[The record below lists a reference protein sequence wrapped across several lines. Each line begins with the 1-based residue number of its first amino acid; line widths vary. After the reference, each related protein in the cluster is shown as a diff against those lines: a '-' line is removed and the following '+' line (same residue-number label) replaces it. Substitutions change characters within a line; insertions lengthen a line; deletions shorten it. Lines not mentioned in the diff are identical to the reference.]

1 MRIGVMT
8 FWWSEDNYGQLLQ
21 CYALQKYLR
30 DLGHDAYVI
39 RFRMSD
45 TQWNWKQKLIKYGL
59 HPWRVLNGIRQM
71 KARAKGRTE
80 NKLAGRDFDGFRA
93 RYIRFSDAVY
103 GSLEELRANPPEAD
117 LYIVGSDQVWNNC
130 GGTLTED
137 SVRAY
142 FLDFG
147 SHETKRV
154 SYAASWGRTFID
166 HGEVRRLSPL
176 LKRFQA
182 ISVRERSGVEIC
194 ENCGVS
200 ASWVCD
206 PTLLLNREN
215 YLEIA
220 EMPSVQHRDYVFAYV
235 LANDCEFSYKKLSEW
250 TRRQNLDLVYVKG
263 NSGQIVHFDDAEA
276 RVSHLTIPQWLG
288 YVARAKFVVTNSF
301 HCCVFSMVFDRK
313 FGFLPL
319 KGQFAGSNNRIFDL
333 CALTGNQLPE
343 IVGSQF
349 DDLFSMDVGKL
360 KAGVSKEGS
369 AFLIQAID
377 LICSNR

>member
-39 RFRMSD
+39 RFRLPD

-59 HPWRVLNGIRQM
+59 HPWRVLDGIRQM
-71 KARAKGRTE
+71 RARAKGCVE
-80 NKLAGRDFDGFRA
+80 NKLAGRDFDGFRK
-93 RYIRFSDAVY
+93 RHIRFSDKVY
-103 GSLEELRANPPEAD
+103 GSLDELRANPPEAD

-147 SHETKRV
+147 SLGTKRV
-154 SYAASWGRTFID
+154 SYAASWGRTSVD

-182 ISVRERSGVEIC
+182 ISVRERSGVKIC
-194 ENCGVS
+194 ECCGVT

-220 EMPSVQHRDYVFAYV
+220 EMPSTQQRDYVFAYV

-263 NSGQIVHFDDAEA
+263 NSGQIVHFDDADA
-276 RVSHLTIPQWLG
+276 VVSRLTIPQWLG
-288 YVARAKFVVTNSF
+288 FLAKAKFVVTNSF
-301 HCCVFSMVFDRK
+301 HCCLFSIVFGCK
-313 FGFLPL
+313 FGVIPL
-319 KGQFAGSNNRIFDL
+319 KGGFAGSNNRIADL
-333 CALTGNQLPE
+333 CVLTGNHLHE
-343 IVGSQF
+343 IRGNRF
-349 DDLFSMDVGKL
+349 DELIALEAPDLKTDAATSGR
-360 KAGVSKEGS
+360 
-369 AFLIQAID
+369 AFLNKVR
-377 LICSNR
+377 SS

>member
-39 RFRMSD
+39 RFRLPD

-59 HPWRVLNGIRQM
+59 HPWRVLDGIRQM
-71 KARAKGRTE
+71 RARAKGRVE
-80 NKLAGRDFDGFRA
+80 NKLAGCDFDGFRK
-93 RYIRFSDAVY
+93 RHIRFSDKVY
-103 GSLEELRANPPEAD
+103 ASLDELRANPPEAD

-130 GGTLTED
+130 DGTLTED

-147 SHETKRV
+147 SLGTKRV
-154 SYAASWGRTFID
+154 SYAASWGRTSID

-182 ISVRERSGVEIC
+182 ISVRERSGVKIC

-206 PTLLLNREN
+206 PTLLLSRAN
-215 YLEIA
+215 YLAMA
-220 EMPSVQHRDYVFAYV
+220 EMPSAQQRDYVFAYV
-235 LANDCEFSYKKLSEW
+235 LANDCDFSYKKLSEW

-288 YVARAKFVVTNSF
+288 FLAKAKFVVTNSF
-301 HCCVFSMVFDRK
+301 HCCLFSIVFGCK
-313 FGFLPL
+313 FGIIPL
-319 KGQFAGSNNRIFDL
+319 KGGFAGSNNRIVDL
-333 CALTGNQLPE
+333 CALTGSHLHE
-343 IVGSQF
+343 IRENRF
-349 DDLFSMDVGKL
+349 DELIELETPDLKTDV
-360 KAGVSKEGS
+360 AAPSR
-369 AFLIQAID
+369 AFLNNV
-377 LICSNR
+377 LSV